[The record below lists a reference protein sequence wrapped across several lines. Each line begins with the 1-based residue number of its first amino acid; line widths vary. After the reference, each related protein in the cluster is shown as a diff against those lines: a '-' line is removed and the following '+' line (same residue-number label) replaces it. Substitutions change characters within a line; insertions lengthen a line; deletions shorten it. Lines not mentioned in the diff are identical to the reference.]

1 MGHGRA
7 ACTTAGGGRGG
18 AAPAVQ
24 VQKCIKPP
32 PLPTVCDIVQ
42 LRLL

>member
-1 MGHGRA
+1 MAGPHAPLLVA
-7 ACTTAGGGRGG
+7 AEGGGG
-18 AAPAVQ
+18 PAVQ